1 MKPLL
6 AIKGR
11 LVSMFLSTAKVDA
24 TRSMQRN
31 IKSKQSSL
39 WLILSVADN
48 LANLIWQT
56 NLADIGE
63 NPKAYPNRYK

>member
-11 LVSMFLSTAKVDA
+11 LIFIVPSTIKVDE

-39 WLILSVADN
+39 LLTLREVDT
-48 LANLIWQT
+48 LANLIWQS
-56 NLADIGE
+56 NLADTGK
-63 NPKAYPNRYK
+63 NSKADPSR